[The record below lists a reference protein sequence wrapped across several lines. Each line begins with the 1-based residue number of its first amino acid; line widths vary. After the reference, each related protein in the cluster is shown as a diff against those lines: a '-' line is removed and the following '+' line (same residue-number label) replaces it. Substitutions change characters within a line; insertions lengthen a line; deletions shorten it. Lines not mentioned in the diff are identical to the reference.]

1 MILEKSQKQM
11 KEFENLLE
19 EKQGLDAEIGVFRK
33 LVETEEER
41 LGLSKGR
48 FINISKIISFCFR

>member
-1 MILEKSQKQM
+1 M

-19 EKQGLDAEIGVFRK
+19 EKQGLDAEIAVFKK

-41 LGLSKGR
+41 LGSSTGKMHDSL
-48 FINISKIISFCFR
+48 KILICFPRKCESV